1 MGPVSAQ
8 RIVDARRDHTINSME
23 QLRKMRIILK
33 RAAPYIWFKGMLDW
47 EKQMSFLPQPEESE
61 AEVPLPELAEVV
73 R

>member
-1 MGPVSAQ
+1 
-8 RIVDARRDHTINSME
+8 ME

-47 EKQMSFLPQPEESE
+47 EKQMSFLPQLEDSESE
-61 AEVPLPELAEVV
+61 AEVSLPELAEVI